1 MADNHSLKVR
11 SYNMSRIRSNDTKP
25 EVLVRK
31 RLFAAGF
38 RYRKHDKRYPGT
50 PDIVLPKY
58 RTVIFVHGCFWH
70 MHEGHP
76 CFVMPKSNT
85 DYWIPKLDRNRK
97 RDSEN
102 IRKLESMGWN
112 VIGDPL
118 RIMLNILWNWDMRYQ
133 WIRDIILLPAS
144 LMMPNLEF

>member
-70 MHEGHP
+70 MHEGHS

-97 RDSEN
+97 RDAEN

-112 VIGDPL
+112 VIVVWECSLKKNL
-118 RIMLNILWNWDMRYQ
+118 REDTLCKLIRKIRENIR
-133 WIRDIILLPAS
+133 PGS
-144 LMMPNLEF
+144 

>member
-1 MADNHSLKVR
+1 MQN
-11 SYNMSRIRSNDTKP
+11 IRSTDTTP
-25 EVLVRK
+25 EVFVRK
-31 RLFAAGF
+31 KLFAAGF

-97 RDSEN
+97 KDAEN
-102 IRKLESMGWN
+102 IRELESMGWN
-112 VIGDPL
+112 VIVVWECSLKKNVREDTISELIRQIRENL
-118 RIMLNILWNWDMRYQ
+118 R
-133 WIRDIILLPAS
+133 PS
-144 LMMPNLEF
+144 S

>member
-70 MHEGHP
+70 MHEGHS

-97 RDSEN
+97 RDAEN

-112 VIGDPL
+112 VIVVWECSLKKNL
-118 RIMLNILWNWDMRYQ
+118 REDTLCKLIRKIRGNIR
-133 WIRDIILLPAS
+133 PGS
-144 LMMPNLEF
+144 

>member
-1 MADNHSLKVR
+1 MQN
-11 SYNMSRIRSNDTKP
+11 IRSNDTKP

-38 RYRKHDKRYPGT
+38 RYRKHDRRYPGT

-97 RDSEN
+97 RDAEN

-112 VIGDPL
+112 VIVVWECSLKKNL
-118 RIMLNILWNWDMRYQ
+118 REDTLCKL
-133 WIRDIILLPAS
+133 IRKIRE
-144 LMMPNLEF
+144 NLRPSS

>member
-1 MADNHSLKVR
+1 
-11 SYNMSRIRSNDTKP
+11 MSRIRSNDTKP

-112 VIGDPL
+112 VIVVWECSLKKNL
-118 RIMLNILWNWDMRYQ
+118 REDTLCKL
-133 WIRDIILLPAS
+133 IRKIRE
-144 LMMPNLEF
+144 NLRPGS

>member
-1 MADNHSLKVR
+1 
-11 SYNMSRIRSNDTKP
+11 MSRIRSNDTKP

-70 MHEGHP
+70 MHEGHS

-97 RDSEN
+97 RDAEN

-112 VIGDPL
+112 VIVVWECSLKKNL
-118 RIMLNILWNWDMRYQ
+118 REDTLCKLIRKIRENIR
-133 WIRDIILLPAS
+133 PGS
-144 LMMPNLEF
+144 

>member
-1 MADNHSLKVR
+1 
-11 SYNMSRIRSNDTKP
+11 MSRIRSNDTKP

-70 MHEGHP
+70 MHEGLS

-97 RDSEN
+97 RDAEN

-112 VIGDPL
+112 VIVVWECSLKKNL
-118 RIMLNILWNWDMRYQ
+118 REDTLCKL
-133 WIRDIILLPAS
+133 IRKIRE
-144 LMMPNLEF
+144 NLRPGS